1 MPLSLDFYSYHLLV
15 PDAHELDSVVPISP
29 FVKCGSN
36 TYDKQDVLLNTLCLA
51 FKRSGDYRVHLTL

>member
-15 PDAHELDSVVPISP
+15 PDAPGLDSVVPISP

-36 TYDKQDVLLNTLCLA
+36 TYDNQDVLLNTLCLA
-51 FKRSGDYRVHLTL
+51 FRRSGDYREHLTL